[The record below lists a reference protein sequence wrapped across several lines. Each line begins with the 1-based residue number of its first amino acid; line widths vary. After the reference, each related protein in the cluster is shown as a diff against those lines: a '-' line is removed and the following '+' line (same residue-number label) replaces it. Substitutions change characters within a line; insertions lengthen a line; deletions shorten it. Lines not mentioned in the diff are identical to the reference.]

1 MEMTT
6 TGPFGK
12 TSALRAQEMPEGRS
26 ARTAARANRDRR
38 IRASEVEWP
47 DLRFP
52 FPGCGS
58 PGLERLQD
66 LPHVLGRGVGGREL
80 QVLLHVGL
88 RLCALLQLHPAEPAQ
103 VVGVG
108 EIRLD
113 SDRFRQSR

>member
-6 TGPFGK
+6 TGAFGK

-52 FPGCGS
+52 FPGCRS
-58 PGLERLQD
+58 QGLGRLQE
-66 LPHVLGRGVGGREL
+66 LPHVLGLGAVGREL
-80 QVLLHVGL
+80 QVFLQVGL
-88 RLCALLQLHPAEPAQ
+88 RLCPLLQLHPGEPAQ

-108 EIRLD
+108 EIRLG
-113 SDRFRQSR
+113 SDRFLQS